1 MSQQVQ
7 ESVPSTQR
15 TVAPVPP
22 RAKPAA
28 EAAQPTTAK
37 AKVDAILLVK
47 DLVKVFPPDV
57 RAVDGISFY
66 VKRGEV
72 FGFLGPNGAGKST
85 TIKII
90 TTLLQKTSGIVYV
103 DGLQLDRDPAR
114 IREII
119 GYAAQDVGVDDDLS
133 GRENLRLQC
142 RFYHIPRAEADDR
155 VNLIIK
161 TVGLEDAADRRAG
174 TYSGGMRRRLDLAMA
189 LISKPKLLFLD
200 EPTTGLDPQ
209 NRIAVW
215 NYIKTLNDQGMTIF
229 LTTQYMEE
237 ADRLC
242 DRLCIIDHG
251 KIVAQGTPASLKAE
265 IGADV
270 IEIALK
276 SDGAKNVKD
285 VAREALRRVP
295 GVQEVQN
302 YDAGVAVYAKNGP
315 SLVPQIVRMLDDV
328 GVQIARLTLSAPTLD
343 DVFLKHT
350 GHQMRVEEVKPPSRV
365 MWARRRRPT
374 P

>member
-1 MSQQVQ
+1 MSAQVQ
-7 ESVPSTQR
+7 ESLALQETASKAAT
-15 TVAPVPP
+15 
-22 RAKPAA
+22 KPAA
-28 EAAQPTTAK
+28 VPATAR
-37 AKVDAILLVK
+37 KVVTKTDAILLVK
-47 DLVKVFPPDV
+47 DLHKTFDPDV

-90 TTLLQKTSGIVYV
+90 TTLLQKSSGTVFV
-103 DGLQLDRDPAR
+103 DGLNLDEKPAR

-119 GYAAQDVGVDDDLS
+119 GYAAQDVGVDDDLT
-133 GRENLRLQC
+133 GRENLHLQA
-142 RFYHIPRAEADDR
+142 RFYHIPRAEVDSR
-155 VNLIIK
+155 VELIIK
-161 TVGLEDAADRRAG
+161 TVGLADASDRRAG

-209 NRIAVW
+209 NRISVW
-215 NYIKTLNDQGMTIF
+215 NYIKSLNEQGMTIF

-242 DRLCIIDHG
+242 DRLCIIDQG

-270 IEIALK
+270 IQIALK
-276 SDGAKNVKD
+276 SDTTKNPKD
-285 VAREALRRVP
+285 VAREALRRIP
-295 GVQEVQN
+295 GIQEVSN
-302 YDAGVAVYAKNGP
+302 YDAGILVYAKNGP

-328 GVQIARLTLSAPTLD
+328 QVQIGQLTLSAPSLD

-350 GHQMRVEEVKPPSRV
+350 GHQMRSEEVKPPSRV
-365 MWARRRRPT
+365 IWARRRRPM

>member
-1 MSQQVQ
+1 MSAQT
-7 ESVPSTQR
+7 EAAL
-15 TVAPVPP
+15 APPQGHAEP
-22 RAKPAA
+22 ASKPAA
-28 EAAQPTTAK
+28 SAASPRKTITK
-37 AKVDAILLVK
+37 AEAILLVK
-47 DLVKVFPPDV
+47 DLKKTFDPDV

-85 TIKII
+85 TIKIV
-90 TTLLQKTSGIVYV
+90 TTLIQKSSGTVYV
-103 DGLQLDRDPAR
+103 DGLNLEDEPAK

-119 GYAAQDVGVDDDLS
+119 GYAAQDVGVDDDLT
-133 GRENLRLQC
+133 GRENLRLQT
-142 RFYHIPRAEADDR
+142 RFYHIPRSESEER
-155 VNLIIK
+155 VELIIN
-161 TVGLEDAADRRAG
+161 TVGLADAADRRAG

-209 NRIAVW
+209 NRISVW
-215 NYIKTLNDQGMTIF
+215 NYIKSLNEQGMTIF

-270 IEIALK
+270 IQIALK
-276 SDGAKNVKD
+276 SDPAKKVTD
-285 VAREALRRVP
+285 VAREALRRIA

-302 YDAGVAVYAKNGP
+302 SDSGVTVYAKNGP

-328 GVQIARLTLSAPTLD
+328 GVQIAQLTLSAPSLD

-350 GHQMRVEEVKPPSRV
+350 GHAMRSEEVKPPSRMV
-365 MWARRRRPT
+365 WARRRRPA

>member
-1 MSQQVQ
+1 MSAQIQ
-7 ESVPSTQR
+7 ESLAPS
-15 TVAPVPP
+15 
-22 RAKPAA
+22 PAFTKSA
-28 EAAQPTTAK
+28 TKAAATSVSGSEVITK
-37 AKVDAILLVK
+37 ADAILLVK
-47 DLVKVFPPDV
+47 DLKKIFEPNV
-57 RAVDGISFY
+57 RAVDGISFD

-90 TTLLQKTSGIVYV
+90 TTLLQKTAGSVV
-103 DGLQLDRDPAR
+103 ADGLNLDEEPAK

-119 GYAAQDVGVDDDLS
+119 GYAAQDVGVDDDLT
-133 GRENLRLQC
+133 GRENLRLQA
-142 RFYHIPRAEADDR
+142 RFYHIPRAESESR

-161 TVGLEDAADRRAG
+161 TVGLEEAPDRRAG

-209 NRIAVW
+209 NRISVW
-215 NYIKTLNDQGMTIF
+215 TYIKSLNEQGMTIF

-251 KIVAQGTPASLKAE
+251 KIVAEGTPASLKAE

-270 IEIALK
+270 IQIALK
-276 SDGAKNVKD
+276 SDGTRKVQD
-285 VAREALRRVP
+285 LAREALRRIP
-295 GVQEVQN
+295 DVQEVKN
-302 YDAGVAVYAKNGP
+302 YDAGVTVYAKSGP

-328 GVQIARLTLSAPTLD
+328 GVQISQLTLSAPSLD

-350 GHQMRVEEVKPPSRV
+350 GHQMRSEEVRPPSRI
-365 MWARRRRPT
+365 MWGARRRPS

>member
-1 MSQQVQ
+1 MSAQAEEPLAPPQT
-7 ESVPSTQR
+7 VPKA
-15 TVAPVPP
+15 V
-22 RAKPAA
+22 AKPAA
-28 EAAQPTTAK
+28 TAGTARKTITK
-37 AKVDAILLVK
+37 ADAILLVK
-47 DLVKVFPPDV
+47 DLKKTFDPDV
-57 RAVDGISFY
+57 RAVDGVSFY
-66 VKRGEV
+66 VKRGEI

-90 TTLLQKTSGIVYV
+90 TTLLQKTSGVVYV
-103 DGLQLDRDPAR
+103 DGLNLEDEPAK

-119 GYAAQDVGVDDDLS
+119 GYAAQDVGVDDDLT
-133 GRENLRLQC
+133 GRENLQLQA
-142 RFYHIPRAEADDR
+142 RFYHIPRSESEGR
-155 VNLIIK
+155 VDLIIK
-161 TVGLEDAADRRAG
+161 TVGLVDAADRRAG

-209 NRIAVW
+209 NRISVW
-215 NYIKTLNDQGMTIF
+215 NYIKSLNEKGMTIF

-242 DRLCIIDHG
+242 DRLSIVDHG
-251 KIVAQGTPASLKAE
+251 KIVAHGTPASLKAE

-270 IEIALK
+270 IQIALK
-276 SDGAKNVKD
+276 PDPSKKVND
-285 VAREALRRVP
+285 VAREALRRIP

-302 YDAGVAVYAKNGP
+302 YDAGVTAYAKNGP

-328 GVQIARLTLSAPTLD
+328 GVQIAQLTLSAPSLD

-350 GHQMRVEEVKPPSRV
+350 GHQLRSEEVKPPSR
-365 MWARRRRPT
+365 MIWARRRRPM

>member
-1 MSQQVQ
+1 MSQQF
-7 ESVPSTQR
+7 EEEI
-15 TVAPVPP
+15 APPQVSAPPTAETLKAAP
-22 RAKPAA
+22 RAA
-28 EAAQPTTAK
+28 PTTRIITK
-37 AKVDAILLVK
+37 ADAILLVK
-47 DLVKVFPPDV
+47 DLKKTFDPDV

-66 VKRGEV
+66 VKRGEI

-90 TTLLQKTSGIVYV
+90 TTLLVKTAGTVYV
-103 DGLQLDRDPAR
+103 DGLNLDAQPAR

-119 GYAAQDVGVDDDLS
+119 GYAAQDIGVDDDLT

-142 RFYHIPRAEADDR
+142 RFYHIPRAETEAR
-155 VNLIIK
+155 VETIIK
-161 TVGLEDAADRRAG
+161 TVGLEEAADRRAG
-174 TYSGGMRRRLDLAMA
+174 TYSGGMRRRLDLAAA

-215 NYIKTLNDQGMTIF
+215 NYIKSLNQAGMTIF

-242 DRLCIIDHG
+242 DRLSIIDHG
-251 KIVAQGTPASLKAE
+251 KIVAHGTPASLKAE

-270 IEIALK
+270 IQIALK
-276 SDGAKNVKD
+276 EDKTRNVRD
-285 VAREALRRVP
+285 AAREALHRIP

-328 GVQIARLTLSAPTLD
+328 GVQIAQLTLSAPSLD

-350 GHQMRVEEVKPPSRV
+350 GHQMRTEEVRPPSRGP
-365 MWARRRRPT
+365 WARRRRPA

>member
-1 MSQQVQ
+1 MSQQIEQAPIPLQDVK
-7 ESVPSTQR
+7 PSR
-15 TVAPVPP
+15 
-22 RAKPAA
+22 A
-28 EAAQPTTAK
+28 EASPAQTVSSAAK
-37 AKVDAILLVK
+37 ALTKADVILLVK
-47 DLVKVFPPDV
+47 DLEKVFPPDV
-57 RAVDGISFY
+57 RAVDGISFH
-66 VKRGEV
+66 VKRGEI

-90 TTLLQKTSGIVYV
+90 TTLILKTAGTVYV
-103 DGLQLDRDPAR
+103 DNLGLDDDPAK

-119 GYAAQDVGVDDDLS
+119 GYAAQDVGVDDDLT
-133 GRENLRLQC
+133 GKENLRLQS
-142 RFYHIPRAEADDR
+142 RFYHIPRAEVDAR
-155 VNLIIK
+155 VDLIMN
-161 TVGLEDAADRRAG
+161 TVGLDDAADRRAG

-215 NYIKTLNDQGMTIF
+215 NYIKSLNEQGMTIF

-242 DRLCIIDHG
+242 ARLCIIDHG
-251 KIVAQGTPASLKAE
+251 KIVAEGTPASLKAE

-270 IEIALK
+270 IQIALK
-276 SDGAKNVKD
+276 SEGVKNVKD
-285 VAREALRRVP
+285 VAREALRRIP

-302 YDAGVAVYAKNGP
+302 YDAGVTVYAKNGP
-315 SLVPQIVRMLDDV
+315 TLVPQIVRMLDDT
-328 GVQIARLTLSAPTLD
+328 GVQIAQLTLSAPTLD

-350 GHQMRVEEVKPPSRV
+350 GHQMRVEEVKPPSR
-365 MWARRRRPT
+365 MIWARRRRPM

>member
-1 MSQQVQ
+1 MSQQVEQ
-7 ESVPSTQR
+7 IAS
-15 TVAPVPP
+15 PVPG
-22 RAKPAA
+22 AAPA
-28 EAAQPTTAK
+28 TGAK
-37 AKVDAILLVK
+37 AAASAAPGRKVITKADAILLVK
-47 DLVKVFPPDV
+47 YLKKVFDPDI
-57 RAVDGISFY
+57 RAVDGISFN
-66 VKRGEV
+66 VKRGEI

-90 TTLLQKTSGIVYV
+90 TTLIQKTSGTVFV
-103 DGLQLDRDPAR
+103 DGLDLEHQPAK

-119 GYAAQDVGVDDDLS
+119 GYAAQDVGVDDDLT
-133 GRENLRLQC
+133 GRENLRLQT
-142 RFYHIPRAEADDR
+142 RFYHIPRSESEDR

-161 TVGLEDAADRRAG
+161 TVGLEDSADRRAG

-209 NRIAVW
+209 NRISVW
-215 NYIKTLNDQGMTIF
+215 NYIKSLNEQGMTIF

-251 KIVAQGTPASLKAE
+251 RIMAQGTPAALKSE

-270 IEIALK
+270 IQIALK
-276 SDGAKNVKD
+276 SDGEKKVQD
-285 VAREALRRVP
+285 IAREALRRIP

-302 YDAGVAVYAKNGP
+302 YDAGVAAYAKNGP
-315 SLVPQIVRMLDDV
+315 SLVPQIVRMLDDA
-328 GVQIARLTLSAPTLD
+328 GVQIAQLTLSAPSLD

-350 GHQMRVEEVKPPSRV
+350 GHQMRSEEVKPPSR
-365 MWARRRRPT
+365 MIWGARRRPSR
-374 P
+374 

>member
-1 MSQQVQ
+1 MSQQV
-7 ESVPSTQR
+7 E
-15 TVAPVPP
+15 APAAAPT
-22 RAKPAA
+22 AKPAT
-28 EAAQPTTAK
+28 ERRTAPATRTITK
-37 AKVDAILLVK
+37 ADAILLVK
-47 DLVKVFPPDV
+47 DLKKTFDPDV

-90 TTLLQKTSGIVYV
+90 TTLLQKTAGTVYV
-103 DGLQLDRDPAR
+103 DGLNLDESPAR

-133 GRENLRLQC
+133 ARENLRLQA
-142 RFYHIPRAEADDR
+142 RFYHIPRAESESR
-155 VNLIIK
+155 VELIIN
-161 TVGLEDAADRRAG
+161 TVGLADAADRRAG

-209 NRIAVW
+209 NRISVW
-215 NYIKTLNDQGMTIF
+215 NYIKSLNDQGMTIF

-242 DRLCIIDHG
+242 DRLCIVDHG
-251 KIVAQGTPASLKAE
+251 KIVAHGTPASLKAE

-270 IEIALK
+270 IQISLK
-276 SDGAKNVKD
+276 ADGAKNVRD
-285 VAREALRRVP
+285 IAREALRRLP
-295 GVQEVQN
+295 EVQEVQN
-302 YDAGVAVYAKNGP
+302 QDSGISVYAKNGP
-315 SLVPQIVRMLDDV
+315 TLVPQIVRLLDDA
-328 GVQIARLTLSAPTLD
+328 GVQIAQLTLSAPSLD

-350 GHQMRVEEVKPPSRV
+350 GHQMRTEEVKPPSR
-365 MWARRRRPT
+365 MIWGRRRRPM

>member
-1 MSQQVQ
+1 MSAQTEQL
-7 ESVPSTQR
+7 VPSTP
-15 TVAPVPP
+15 TGAATAP
-22 RAKPAA
+22 
-28 EAAQPTTAK
+28 AK
-37 AKVDAILLVK
+37 AAAAAVPSRKVVTKAEAILLVK
-47 DLVKVFPPDV
+47 DLKKVFPPDV

-90 TTLLQKTSGIVYV
+90 TTLLAKNAGTVVV
-103 DGLQLDRDPAR
+103 DGLDLDHQPAK

-119 GYAAQDVGVDDDLS
+119 GYAAQDVGVDDDLT
-133 GRENLRLQC
+133 GRENLRLQA
-142 RFYHIPRAEADDR
+142 RFYHIPRAESDER
-155 VNLIIK
+155 VDLIIK
-161 TVGLEDAADRRAG
+161 TVDLDDAADRRAG

-189 LISKPKLLFLD
+189 LISKPRLLFLD

-215 NYIKTLNDQGMTIF
+215 NYIKSLNEQGMTIF

-270 IEIALK
+270 IQIALK

-285 VAREALRRVP
+285 VAREALRRIP

-302 YDAGVAVYAKNGP
+302 HDAGVTVYAKNGP

-328 GVQIARLTLSAPTLD
+328 RVQIAQLTLSAPSLD

-365 MWARRRRPT
+365 IWARRRRPM

>member
-1 MSQQVQ
+1 MSQQV
-7 ESVPSTQR
+7 ESQT
-15 TVAPVPP
+15 APLA
-22 RAKPAA
+22 AKPAA
-28 EAAQPTTAK
+28 ARRAAAPTKTITK
-37 AKVDAILLVK
+37 ADAILLVK
-47 DLVKVFPPDV
+47 DLKKTFPPDV
-57 RAVDGISFY
+57 KAVDGISFY
-66 VKRGEV
+66 VKRGEI

-85 TIKII
+85 TIKIV
-90 TTLLQKTSGIVYV
+90 TTLLQKTEGTVFV
-103 DGLQLDRDPAR
+103 DGLDLDHEPAS

-119 GYAAQDVGVDDDLS
+119 GYAAQDVGVDDDLT
-133 GRENLRLQC
+133 GRENLNLQA
-142 RFYHIPRAEADDR
+142 RFYHIPRTESQSR
-155 VNLIIK
+155 VDLIIN
-161 TVGLEDAADRRAG
+161 TVGLADAADRRAG

-209 NRIAVW
+209 NRISVW
-215 NYIKTLNDQGMTIF
+215 NYIKSLNEQGMTIF

-270 IEIALK
+270 IQIALK
-276 SDGAKNVKD
+276 SDGAKKVQD
-285 VAREALRRVP
+285 IARESLRRLP

-302 YDAGVAVYAKNGP
+302 TDAGIAAYAKNGP

-328 GVQIARLTLSAPTLD
+328 GVQIAQLTLSAPSLD

-350 GHQMRVEEVKPPSRV
+350 GHLMRTEEVKPPSR
-365 MWARRRRPT
+365 MIWGRRRRPM

>member
-1 MSQQVQ
+1 M
-7 ESVPSTQR
+7 STQ
-15 TVAPVPP
+15 VEEPFVLP
-22 RAKPAA
+22 RGAEPASAAKTSPKATPGVKGRA
-28 EAAQPTTAK
+28 E
-37 AKVDAILLVK
+37 AILLVK
-47 DLVKVFPPDV
+47 DLKKTFPPDV
-57 RAVDGISFY
+57 RAVDGISFH
-66 VKRGEV
+66 VKRGEI

-90 TTLLQKTSGIVYV
+90 TTLIVKNAGAVSV
-103 DGLQLDRDPAR
+103 DGLDLDKQPAR
-114 IREII
+114 IREVI
-119 GYAAQDVGVDDDLS
+119 GYAAQDVGVDDDLT
-133 GRENLRLQC
+133 GRENLRLQA
-142 RFYHIPRAEADDR
+142 RFYHIPRSEAEER
-155 VNLIIK
+155 VDLIIK
-161 TVGLEDAADRRAG
+161 TVGLADASDRKAG

-215 NYIKTLNDQGMTIF
+215 NYIKSLNEQGMTIF

-270 IEIALK
+270 IPIALK
-276 SDGAKNVKD
+276 SDATKNPRD
-285 VAREALRRVP
+285 AAREALRRIP

-302 YDAGVAVYAKNGP
+302 YDAGVTVYAKNGP
-315 SLVPQIVRMLDDV
+315 SLVPQLVRMLDDV
-328 GVQIARLTLSAPTLD
+328 HVQIAQLTLSAPSLD

-350 GHQMRVEEVKPPSRV
+350 GHQMRVEEGKPPSRV
-365 MWARRRRPT
+365 IWARRRRPS

>member
-1 MSQQVQ
+1 MSQLI
-7 ESVPSTQR
+7 EEDLAAAAAPSPQTPTPSSPSR
-15 TVAPVPP
+15 AAAP
-22 RAKPAA
+22 ATNTIA
-28 EAAQPTTAK
+28 TAH
-37 AKVDAILLVK
+37 AILLVK
-47 DLVKVFPPDV
+47 DLKKTFDPDV
-57 RAVDGISFY
+57 RAVDGISFD

-85 TIKII
+85 TIKIV
-90 TTLLQKTSGIVYV
+90 TTLISKSAGTVSV
-103 DGLQLDRDPAR
+103 DGLDLDSKPAK

-119 GYAAQDVGVDDDLS
+119 GYAAQDVGVDDDLT

-142 RFYHIPRAEADDR
+142 RFYHIPRSESDSR
-155 VNLIIK
+155 VDLIIQ
-161 TVGLEDAADRRAG
+161 TVGLDDAADRRSG

-215 NYIKTLNDQGMTIF
+215 NYIKSLNEQGMTIF

-251 KIVAQGTPASLKAE
+251 KIVAQGTPASLKSE

-270 IEIALK
+270 IQIALK
-276 SDGAKNVKD
+276 EDRARNVRD
-285 VAREALRRVP
+285 ISREALHRLP

-328 GVQIARLTLSAPTLD
+328 GVQIAQLTLSAPSLD

-350 GHQMRVEEVKPPSRV
+350 GHQMRTEEVKPQGRTL
-365 MWARRRRPT
+365 WTRRRRPM

>member
-1 MSQQVQ
+1 MRQ
-7 ESVPSTQR
+7 EVELTPSPSVR
-15 TVAPVPP
+15 EATVAATV
-22 RAKPAA
+22 AKPA
-28 EAAQPTTAK
+28 PK
-37 AKVDAILLVK
+37 IDAIVAVK
-47 DLVKVFPPDV
+47 DLRKTFNPDV
-57 RAVDGISFY
+57 KAVDGISFH
-66 VKRGEV
+66 VRRGEI

-85 TIKII
+85 TIKIL
-90 TTLLQKTSGIVYV
+90 TTLLQKSSGRAVI
-103 DGLQLDRDPAR
+103 DGLDVDREPAK

-142 RFYHIPRAEADDR
+142 KFYHIPRGEIESR
-155 VNLIIK
+155 VEYILK
-161 TVGLEDAADRRAG
+161 TVGLVDGADRRAA

-209 NRIAVW
+209 NRIGVW
-215 NYIKTLNDQGMTIF
+215 NYIKSLNEKGMTIF

-242 DRLCIIDHG
+242 DRLCIIDNG
-251 KIVAQGTPASLKAE
+251 KIMAQGTPAELKAE

-270 IEIALK
+270 IQIALK
-276 SDGAKNVKD
+276 SDGTRTAHD

-295 GVQEVQN
+295 GVQEVKD
-302 YDAGVAVYAKNGP
+302 YDAGVMVYAKNGP
-315 SLVPQIVRMLDDV
+315 SLVPQLVRMLDDV
-328 GVQIARLTLSAPTLD
+328 GTQISQLTLSAPSLD

-350 GHQMRVEEVKPPSRV
+350 GHQMRVEEVKPPSR
-365 MWARRRRPT
+365 MIWGARRRPG

>member
-1 MSQQVQ
+1 MSAQAQ
-7 ESVPSTQR
+7 ESLAPPQAAPR
-15 TVAPVPP
+15 TAGKTAAAPA
-22 RAKPAA
+22 RRTITKA
-28 EAAQPTTAK
+28 E
-37 AKVDAILLVK
+37 AILLVK
-47 DLVKVFPPDV
+47 DLKKTFDPDV

-90 TTLLQKTSGIVYV
+90 TTLIQKSAGTVNV
-103 DGLQLDRDPAR
+103 DGLDLEDEPAK

-119 GYAAQDVGVDDDLS
+119 GYAAQDVGVDDDLT
-133 GRENLRLQC
+133 GRENLRLQA
-142 RFYHIPRAEADDR
+142 RFYHIPKVESSSR
-155 VNLIIK
+155 VELIIK
-161 TVGLEDAADRRAG
+161 TVGLDDAADRRAG

-209 NRIAVW
+209 NRISVW
-215 NYIKTLNDQGMTIF
+215 NYIKSLNEQGMTIF

-251 KIVAQGTPASLKAE
+251 KIVAQGTPSSLKAE

-270 IEIALK
+270 IQIALK
-276 SDGAKNVKD
+276 SDGAKKVQD
-285 VAREALRRVP
+285 LAREALRRIP
-295 GVQEVQN
+295 EVQEVQN
-302 YDAGVAVYAKNGP
+302 YDAGVTVYAKSGP

-328 GVQIARLTLSAPTLD
+328 GVQIAQLTLSAPSLD

-350 GHQMRVEEVKPPSRV
+350 GHQMRSEEVRPPSRV
-365 MWARRRRPT
+365 MWGARRRSSP
-374 P
+374 

>member
-1 MSQQVQ
+1 MAQ
-7 ESVPSTQR
+7 EAALARPSAAATEAVVGKV
-15 TVAPVPP
+15 T
-22 RAKPAA
+22 RAKSPAKA
-28 EAAQPTTAK
+28 EAI
-37 AKVDAILLVK
+37 VVVK
-47 DLVKVFPPDV
+47 DLRKVFDPDV
-57 RAVDGISFY
+57 KAVDGISFH

-85 TIKII
+85 TIKIL
-90 TTLLQKTSGIVYV
+90 TTLLQKTSGRAVV
-103 DGLQLDRDPAR
+103 DGLDAEKEPAK

-119 GYAAQDVGVDDDLS
+119 GYAAQDVGVDDDLT

-142 RFYHIPRAEADDR
+142 KFYHIPRGEIESH
-155 VNLIIK
+155 VEHILT
-161 TVGLEDAADRRAG
+161 TVGLVEGADRRAG

-189 LISKPKLLFLD
+189 LISRPKLLFLD

-209 NRIAVW
+209 NRIGIW
-215 NYIKTLNDQGMTIF
+215 NYIKSLNDQGMTIF

-251 KIVAQGTPASLKAE
+251 KIVAEGTPAELKAE

-270 IEIALK
+270 IQIALK
-276 SDGAKNVKD
+276 SDGRKNPND
-285 VAREALRRVP
+285 VAREALRRIP
-295 GVQEVQN
+295 GVQEVQD
-302 YDAGVAVYAKNGP
+302 YDAGVTVYAKNGP
-315 SLVPQIVRMLDDV
+315 SLVPQLVRMLDDV
-328 GVQIARLTLSAPTLD
+328 GVQISQLTLSAPSLD

-350 GHQMRVEEVKPPSRV
+350 GHQMRVEEVKPPSR
-365 MWARRRRPT
+365 MWGARRRPG

>member
-1 MSQQVQ
+1 MSAEA
-7 ESVPSTQR
+7 ESSLAPMPAPTQ
-15 TVAPVPP
+15 VAP
-22 RAKPAA
+22 RPAA
-28 EAAQPTTAK
+28 TPATGRKLITRAE
-37 AKVDAILLVK
+37 AILLVK
-47 DLVKVFPPDV
+47 DLKKTFDPDV
-57 RAVDGISFY
+57 RAVDGVSFY

-85 TIKII
+85 TIKIV
-90 TTLLQKTSGIVYV
+90 TTLLQKSSGTVFV
-103 DGLQLDRDPAR
+103 DGLNLDDEPAE

-119 GYAAQDVGVDDDLS
+119 GYAAQDVGVDDDLT
-133 GRENLRLQC
+133 GRENLQLQS
-142 RFYHIPRAEADDR
+142 RFYHIPRSESDSR

-161 TVGLEDAADRRAG
+161 TVGLEEAADRRAG

-209 NRIAVW
+209 NRISVW
-215 NYIKTLNDQGMTIF
+215 NYIKSLNEQGMTIF

-270 IEIALK
+270 IQIALK
-276 SDGAKNVKD
+276 SDGTKNARD
-285 VAREALRRVP
+285 VAREALRRLP
-295 GVQEVQN
+295 GIQEVQN
-302 YDAGVAVYAKNGP
+302 FDAGVTVYAKNGP

-328 GVQIARLTLSAPTLD
+328 QVQITQLTLSAPSLD

-350 GHQMRVEEVKPPSRV
+350 GHQMRTEEVRPPSR
-365 MWARRRRPT
+365 MIWGRRRRPS

>member
-1 MSQQVQ
+1 MSQEV
-7 ESVPSTQR
+7 EEDILAPPTGAPSVAAPSAYAR
-15 TVAPVPP
+15 SAPPP
-22 RAKPAA
+22 RAIAA
-28 EAAQPTTAK
+28 A
-37 AKVDAILLVK
+37 DAILLVK
-47 DLVKVFPPDV
+47 DLRKTFDPDV
-57 RAVDGISFY
+57 RAVDGISFH
-66 VKRGEV
+66 VKRGEI

-90 TTLLQKTSGIVYV
+90 TTLIAKSAGSVQV
-103 DGLQLDRDPAR
+103 DGLDLDTKPAK

-119 GYAAQDVGVDDDLS
+119 GYAAQDVGVDDDLT

-142 RFYHIPRAEADDR
+142 RFYHIARAESEAR
-155 VNLIIK
+155 VNLIVQ
-161 TVGLEDAADRRAG
+161 TVGLADAADRRAG

-209 NRIAVW
+209 NRIAFW
-215 NYIKTLNDQGMTIF
+215 NNIKSLNEQGMTIF

-237 ADRLC
+237 ADRRC

-251 KIVAQGTPASLKAE
+251 KIMAQGTPAQLKAE

-270 IEIALK
+270 IQIALK
-276 SDGAKNVKD
+276 SDGAKNARD
-285 VAREALRRVP
+285 TAREALRRIP
-295 GVQEVQN
+295 NVQDVQN
-302 YDAGVAVYAKNGP
+302 FDAGVTVYAKNGP
-315 SLVPQIVRMLDDV
+315 SVVPQIVRMLDDA
-328 GVQIARLTLSAPTLD
+328 GVQIAQLTLSAPSLD

-350 GHQMRVEEVKPPSRV
+350 GHQMRSEEVKPPSRT
-365 MWARRRRPT
+365 MWGRRRRPM

>member
-1 MSQQVQ
+1 MSQQVEEEIAPPQ
-7 ESVPSTQR
+7 VSAPPKAE
-15 TVAPVPP
+15 TVKAAP
-22 RAKPAA
+22 RAS
-28 EAAQPTTAK
+28 PTTRTITK
-37 AKVDAILLVK
+37 ADAILLVK
-47 DLVKVFPPDV
+47 DLKKTFDPDV

-66 VKRGEV
+66 VKRGEI

-85 TIKII
+85 TIKIV
-90 TTLLQKTSGIVYV
+90 TTLISKSAGTVYV
-103 DGLQLDRDPAR
+103 DGINLEDKPAK

-142 RFYHIPRAEADDR
+142 RFYHIPRAESESR
-155 VNLIIK
+155 VQKIID
-161 TVGLEDAADRRAG
+161 TVGLSDAADRRAG

-209 NRIAVW
+209 NRISVW
-215 NYIKTLNDQGMTIF
+215 NYIKSLNEQGMTIF

-242 DRLCIIDHG
+242 DRLCIVDHG
-251 KIVAQGTPASLKAE
+251 KIVAHGTPASLKSE

-270 IEIALK
+270 IQIALK
-276 SDGAKNVKD
+276 EDKARNVRD
-285 VAREALRRVP
+285 AAREALRRIQ

-328 GVQIARLTLSAPTLD
+328 GVQISQLTLSAPSLD

-350 GHQMRVEEVKPPSRV
+350 GHQMRLEEVRPPSRV
-365 MWARRRRPT
+365 IWARRRRPM

>member
-1 MSQQVQ
+1 MSAQA
-7 ESVPSTQR
+7 EPSLAPSP
-15 TVAPVPP
+15 TVP
-22 RAKPAA
+22 RAAPRPAA
-28 EAAQPTTAK
+28 TAATGHKVITK
-37 AKVDAILLVK
+37 ADAIVLVK
-47 DLVKVFPPDV
+47 DLKKTFAPDV

-90 TTLLQKTSGIVYV
+90 TTLLQKTSGTVFV
-103 DGLQLDRDPAR
+103 DGLDLEEDPAK

-119 GYAAQDVGVDDDLS
+119 GYAAQDVGVDDDLT
-133 GRENLRLQC
+133 GRENLRLQA
-142 RFYHIPRAEADDR
+142 RFYHISRVESEPRVE
-155 VNLIIK
+155 LIIK

-209 NRIAVW
+209 NRISVW
-215 NYIKTLNDQGMTIF
+215 NYIKSLNEQGMTIF

-242 DRLCIIDHG
+242 DRLCIIDQG
-251 KIVAQGTPASLKAE
+251 RIVAQGTPASLKAE

-270 IEIALK
+270 IQIAIK
-276 SDGAKNVKD
+276 SDGTRNARD
-285 VAREALRRVP
+285 VAREALRRLP

-315 SLVPQIVRMLDDV
+315 SLVPQMVRMLDDV
-328 GVQIARLTLSAPTLD
+328 QVHIAQLTLSAPSLD

-350 GHQMRVEEVKPPSRV
+350 GHQMRTEEVKPPSR
-365 MWARRRRPT
+365 MIWGRRRRPM

>member
-1 MSQQVQ
+1 MSQQV
-7 ESVPSTQR
+7 EEELSTAS
-15 TVAPVPP
+15 VAPPQP
-22 RAKPAA
+22 SKPAA
-28 EAAQPTTAK
+28 PARTASATRAVTK
-37 AKVDAILLVK
+37 SEAILLVK
-47 DLVKVFPPDV
+47 DLRKTFDPDV

-66 VKRGEV
+66 VKRGEI

-85 TIKII
+85 TIEIV
-90 TTLLQKTSGIVYV
+90 TTLLAKTSGTVYV
-103 DGLQLDRDPAR
+103 DGLNLDEKPAK

-119 GYAAQDVGVDDDLS
+119 GYAAQDIGVDDDLS

-142 RFYHIPRAEADDR
+142 RFYHIPRAEAEDR

-209 NRIAVW
+209 NRISVW
-215 NYIKTLNDQGMTIF
+215 NYIKGLNEQGMTIF

-270 IEIALK
+270 IQIALK
-276 SDGAKNVKD
+276 SDGTRNVKD
-285 VAREALRRVP
+285 AAREALRRIP
-295 GVQEVQN
+295 GIQEVQN
-302 YDAGVAVYAKNGP
+302 SDAGIMVYAKNGP

-328 GVQIARLTLSAPTLD
+328 QVQIGQLTLSAPSLD

-350 GHQMRVEEVKPPSRV
+350 GHQMRSEEVRPPTRGP
-365 MWARRRRPT
+365 WGRRRRPT

>member
-1 MSQQVQ
+1 MSQQIEAEIAVAQ
-7 ESVPSTQR
+7 TAPAQASQ
-15 TVAPVPP
+15 VAPA
-22 RAKPAA
+22 RAATPARKTITRT
-28 EAAQPTTAK
+28 E
-37 AKVDAILLVK
+37 AILLVK
-47 DLVKVFPPDV
+47 DLKKTFDPDV

-66 VKRGEV
+66 VKRGEI

-90 TTLLQKTSGIVYV
+90 TTLILKSAGTVYV
-103 DGLQLDRDPAR
+103 DNLDLDRQPAK

-119 GYAAQDVGVDDDLS
+119 GYAAQDVGVDDDLT

-142 RFYHIPRAEADDR
+142 RFYHIPRGEADGRVDR
-155 VNLIIK
+155 IIE
-161 TVGLEDAADRRAG
+161 TVGLADAADRRAG

-215 NYIKTLNDQGMTIF
+215 NYIKSLNQQGMTIF

-251 KIVAQGTPASLKAE
+251 RIVAKGTPASLKAE

-270 IEIALK
+270 IQIALK
-276 SDGAKNVKD
+276 EDKVRNVRD
-285 VAREALRRVP
+285 VAREALHRIP

-328 GVQIARLTLSAPTLD
+328 GVQIAQLTLSAPSLD

-350 GHQMRVEEVKPPSRV
+350 GHQMRTEEVRPQGRT
-365 MWARRRRPT
+365 MWTRRRRPT